1 MDNSLRRKLE
11 TVFYEAGTPLD
22 DKLLSEC
29 TFLKFSLYLG
39 SNFEQPLGVSL
50 CQTFVLDPETLRFKL
65 EALNYTSSATMSKI
79 RPITMDSLIAL
90 KTQIQQ
96 GLTKENA
103 RKAQPKTRGITTAQI
118 DRSKIPSH
126 MSRNVVKPN
135 AQIATLVKQEHS
147 GESSGLTALGNNIL
161 SNVTFVGPPADS
173 EARKK
178 RACEW

>member
-1 MDNSLRRKLE
+1 MDNSLRQKLE
-11 TVFYEAGTPLD
+11 TVFHEAGTPLD

-29 TFLKFSLYLG
+29 TFSSFSLHLG
-39 SNFEQPLGVSL
+39 LNLEQSLGVSL

-65 EALNYTSSATMSKI
+65 EALNYTSTATMSKI

-103 RKAQPKTRGITTAQI
+103 RKAQTKPRGIATAQI

-126 MSRNVVKPN
+126 MSRNVLKPN
-135 AQIATLVKQEHS
+135 PQITTSAKQEHS
-147 GESSGLTALGNNIL
+147 GEPSLTASSNNII
-161 SNVTFVGPPADS
+161 SNVAFVGPSVDS
-173 EARKK
+173 EAKKK
-178 RACEW
+178 RACE